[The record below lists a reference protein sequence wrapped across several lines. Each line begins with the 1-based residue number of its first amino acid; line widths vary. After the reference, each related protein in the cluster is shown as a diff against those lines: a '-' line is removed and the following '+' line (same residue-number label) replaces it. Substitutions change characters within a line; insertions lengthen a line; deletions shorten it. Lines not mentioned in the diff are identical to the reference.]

1 MCDFCNQGCLGL
13 NARHVMGRAQRY
25 GALYWLMQLCGCAD
39 DYGADDVITPAAYAA
54 HAQRWVKLGATI
66 IGGCCAVGPQHI
78 KHMAEVI
85 K

>member
-1 MCDFCNQGCLGL
+1 
-13 NARHVMGRAQRY
+13 
-25 GALYWLMQLCGCAD
+25 MQLCGFAE

-54 HAQRWVKLGATI
+54 HAKQWVKLGATI

-85 K
+85 M